1 MIYRLSIP
9 PFTTLGLGGRILLDF
24 GTSMSSRPS
33 RVIGAP
39 VKRKEDLRLL
49 TGRGK
54 YAADVRLPRLLQAAV
69 LRSPYAHARIAAI
82 RAEKALALPGVAA
95 VIRADDLGPVGRIP
109 VRLGQRPGP
118 TECLQPPLATGVVR
132 YVGEPVAFV
141 VATSRYLAEDALEL
155 VEVDWELLPVVA
167 DVRRASEPGAPV
179 LHAAAGS
186 NVVERLM
193 ARAGDPAA
201 ALAAADRRL
210 CERFAVQRHTGVPM
224 ETRGLT
230 AAHDAGTGVLTLWGV
245 AKVPHFNRRVLA
257 DLLDHPEHLIHF
269 IELEVGGGF
278 GVRGEFYPEDFV
290 VPWAA
295 MRLGRPVQWVEDR
308 REHMMATNHSRQ
320 QYHDVEIGVRRD
332 GTIVALRDRFSADLG
347 AYIRTHGVVV
357 PELTIALLPGPYR
370 IPHYECEALC
380 VLTNKTPTGTYRGP
394 GRYEGT
400 FVRERLLDLVAAEL
414 GLDPADIRRRNFI
427 DAGEM
432 PYEVGGGALGQ
443 RTVYDC
449 GDYRSAFEQALAAA
463 DYKAVRAEQARAR
476 EEGRYLGIGFGC
488 VLEKAGL
495 GPWEYAR
502 VEVDGSGR
510 VVVYSGV
517 AAVGQGIETTLAQVV
532 AEELAVNAEDVT
544 VVHGDSAQVP
554 FGVGGFASRGASVAL
569 PAALEAAR
577 KVRQKVFTVAASL
590 LEAGAGDLVLEG
602 GAVHVRGLPERAVTL
617 RQLARAAV
625 PGPPGM
631 EPGLYAAHFFEAPKM
646 TYPYGTHVAVVEV
659 DPATGHVALLNYVV
673 TYDVGRA
680 INPMIVGGQM
690 VGGLA
695 QGIGGALFENLVY
708 DAEGQLLTTTF
719 MDYLVPTAMEMP
731 EATTMKI
738 LEETPTPL
746 NPLGV
751 KGVGEGGSSGAG
763 AAIANAVAD
772 ALAPLGV
779 AITELPLSPDRLA
792 RLLRAPSSRS

>member
-1 MIYRLSIP
+1 MNAVSP
-9 PFTTLGLGGRILLDF
+9 
-24 GTSMSSRPS
+24 
-33 RVIGAP
+33 RVVGVPI
-39 VKRKEDLRLL
+39 KRKEDFRLL

-54 YAADVRLPRLLQAAV
+54 YAADVRLPGLLHAAI
-69 LRSPYAHARIAAI
+69 LRSPHPHARIAAI
-82 RAEKALALPGVAA
+82 RGDAARALPGVVA
-95 VIRADDLGPVGRIP
+95 VITADDLGSVGRIP
-109 VRLGQRPGP
+109 VRLGQRSGAGA
-118 TECLQPPLATGVVR
+118 TACLQPPLATGTVR

-141 VATSRYLAEDALEL
+141 VAASRYLAEDALEL
-155 VEVDWELLPVVA
+155 VEIDWDLLPVVA
-167 DVRRASEPGAPV
+167 DARRASEPGVPV
-179 LHAAAGS
+179 LHPAAGG
-186 NVVERLM
+186 NVVERL
-193 ARAGDPAA
+193 ATRAGDAA
-201 ALAAADRRL
+201 GALAAADRRVH
-210 CERFAVQRHTGVPM
+210 ERFAVQRHTGVPM

-230 AAHDAGTGVLTLWGV
+230 AAHDLGTDVLTLWGV

-257 DLLDHPEHLIHF
+257 DLLGYPEHLIHF

-290 VPWAA
+290 VPWTA

-308 REHMMATNHSRQ
+308 REHLMATNHSRQ
-320 QYHDVEIGVRRD
+320 QYHDVEMGVRRD
-332 GTIVALRDRFSADLG
+332 GTIVALRDRFMVDLG

-370 IPHYECEALC
+370 IPNYECEGLC
-380 VLTNKTPTGTYRGP
+380 VMTNKTPTGTYRGP

-400 FVRERLLDLVAAEL
+400 FVRERLIDRVAAEL
-414 GLDPADIRRRNFI
+414 GLDPADVRRRNFI
-427 DAGEM
+427 GADEM
-432 PYEVGGGALGQ
+432 PYEVGGASLGQ

-449 GDYRSAFEQALAAA
+449 GDYLSAFEQALAAA
-463 DYKAVRAEQARAR
+463 DYKAVRAEQTRAR
-476 EEGRYLGIGFGC
+476 GEGRYLGIGLGC

-532 AEELAVNAEDVT
+532 AEELSVAAEDVT
-544 VVHGDSAQVP
+544 VVHGDSARVP
-554 FGVGGFASRGASVAL
+554 FGIGGFASRGAAVAL

-577 KVRQKVFTVAASL
+577 KVRDKIFQVAASL
-590 LEAGAGDLVLEG
+590 MEAHAGDLVLES

-631 EPGLYAAHFFEAPKM
+631 DPGLYAAHFFEAPKM

-659 DPATGHVALLNYVV
+659 DLATGRVALRKYVV
-673 TYDVGRA
+673 TYDIGRA
-680 INPMIVGGQM
+680 INPMIVEGQI

-695 QGIGGALFENLVY
+695 QGIGGALLEELVY
-708 DAEGQLLTTTF
+708 DDQAQPLTTTF

-731 EATTMKI
+731 EATIVKI

-779 AITELPLSPDRLA
+779 AIAELPLSPDRITA
-792 RLLRAPSSRS
+792 LLRARGAHA

>member
-1 MIYRLSIP
+1 MTAIGRSVRRL
-9 PFTTLGLGGRILLDF
+9 
-24 GTSMSSRPS
+24 
-33 RVIGAP
+33 
-39 VKRKEDLRLL
+39 EDRRLL
-49 TGRGK
+49 MGRGT
-54 YAADVRLPRLLQAAV
+54 YAADFRLPGMLHGAV
-69 LRSPYAHARIAAI
+69 LRSSHAHARLGAVDA
-82 RAEKALALPGVAA
+82 RTALALPGVVA
-95 VIRADDLGPVGRIP
+95 VITADDLGDVGRIP
-109 VRLGQRPGP
+109 GRLGPRPSIVA
-118 TECLQPPLATGVVR
+118 CRRPPLARDKVR

-141 VATSRYLAEDALEL
+141 VAESRYLAEDALEAM
-155 VEVDWELLPVVA
+155 EVDYEPLPTVA
-167 DVRRASEPGAPV
+167 DARRAVEGDAPV
-179 LHAAAGS
+179 LHEVIHS
-186 NVVERLM
+186 NVVATLDTHKGDASSAM
-193 ARAGDPAA
+193 AQAHVRV
-201 ALAAADRRL
+201 R
-210 CERFAVQRHTGVPM
+210 ERFAVQRHTGVPL

-230 AAHDAGTGVLTLWGV
+230 AAFEPGTGLLRLCGV

-257 DLLDHPEHLIHF
+257 DLLGYPEHLIHF
-269 IELEVGGGF
+269 LELEVGGGF

-295 MRLGRPVQWVEDR
+295 MRLARPVQWVEDR
-308 REHMMATNHSRQ
+308 REHLMATNHSRQ
-320 QYHDVEIGVRRD
+320 QYHDVEMGVRRD
-332 GTIVALRDRFSADLG
+332 GTIVALRDRFMVDLG

-370 IPHYECEALC
+370 IPNYECEALC

-394 GRYEGT
+394 GRYEGA
-400 FVRERLLDLVAAEL
+400 FVRERLIDRVAAEL
-414 GLDPADIRRRNFI
+414 GLDPADVRRRNFI
-427 DAGEM
+427 EPGEM
-432 PYEVGGGALGQ
+432 PYEVGGASLGQ
-443 RTVYDC
+443 KTVYDC
-449 GDYRSAFEQALAAA
+449 GDYRSAFEQALAAV
-463 DYKAVRAEQARAR
+463 DYKTVRAEQARLR
-476 EEGRYLGIGFGC
+476 GEGRYLGIGLGC

-532 AEELAVNAEDVT
+532 AEELSVAAEDVT
-544 VVHGDSAQVP
+544 VVHGDSARVP
-554 FGVGGFASRGASVAL
+554 FGIGGFASRGAAVAL

-577 KVRQKVFTVAASL
+577 KVRDKIFRVAASL
-590 LEAGAGDLVLEG
+590 LEAHAGDLVLESG
-602 GAVHVRGLPERAVTL
+602 KVHVRGLPERAVTL

-659 DPATGHVALLNYVV
+659 DLATGRVALRKYVV
-673 TYDVGRA
+673 TYDIGRA
-680 INPMIVGGQM
+680 INPMIVEGQI

-695 QGIGGALFENLVY
+695 QGIGGALLEELVY
-708 DAEGQLLTTTF
+708 DDQAQPLTTTF

-731 EATTMKI
+731 EETIVKI

-779 AITELPLSPDRLA
+779 AIAQLPLSPDRLA
-792 RLLRAPSSRS
+792 ALIRAKGARTDR

>member
-1 MIYRLSIP
+1 MTPPTRLESAA
-9 PFTTLGLGGRILLDF
+9 DY
-24 GTSMSSRPS
+24 
-33 RVIGAP
+33 RVIGVP
-39 VKRKEDLRLL
+39 MKRKEDFRLL

-54 YAADVRLPRLLQAAV
+54 YAADVRVPGLLHAAV
-69 LRSPYAHARIAAI
+69 LRSPHPHARIAGI
-82 RAEKALALPGVAA
+82 RADGARAVPGVAA
-95 VIRADDLGPVGRIP
+95 VITADDLGTVPRIP
-109 VRLGQRPGP
+109 VRLGQRAGAGP
-118 TECLQPPLATGVVR
+118 TACLQPALATGVVR
-132 YVGEPVAFV
+132 YVGEPIAFV
-141 VATSRYLAEDALEL
+141 VAASRYLAEDVLERID
-155 VEVDWELLPVVA
+155 VDWEPLPVVA
-167 DVRRASEPGAPV
+167 DARRASDPGMPI
-179 LHAAAGS
+179 LHPAAGG
-186 NVVERLM
+186 NVIERLVT
-193 ARAGDPAA
+193 RAGDASG
-201 ALAAADRRL
+201 ALASAERRIT
-210 CERFAVQRHTGVPM
+210 ERFAVQRHTGVPM

-230 AAHDAGTGVLTLWGV
+230 AAHDPGTGVLTLWGV

-257 DLLDHPEHLIHF
+257 DLLGHPEHLIHF

-278 GVRGEFYPEDFV
+278 GVRGEFYPEDFM

-295 MRLGRPVQWVEDR
+295 VRLGRPVQWIEDR
-308 REHMMATNHSRQ
+308 REHLMAANHSRQ

-332 GTIVALRDRFSADLG
+332 GTIVALRDRFMADLG

-370 IPHYECEALC
+370 IQHYECEALC
-380 VLTNKTPTGTYRGP
+380 VMTNKTPTGTYRGP

-400 FVRERLLDLVAAEL
+400 FVRERLIDRVAAEL
-414 GLDPADIRRRNFI
+414 GLDPADVRRRNFI
-427 DAGEM
+427 DPSEM
-432 PYEVGGGALGQ
+432 PYEVGGASLGQ

-449 GDYRSAFEQALAAA
+449 GDYRSAFEQALEAA
-463 DYKAVRAEQARAR
+463 DYAAVRREQKEARAR
-476 EEGRYLGIGFGC
+476 GRYLGIGVGC

-510 VVVYSGV
+510 VAVYSGV
-517 AAVGQGIETTLAQVV
+517 ASVGQGIETTLAQVV
-532 AEELAVNAEDVT
+532 AEELAVDAEDVT
-544 VVHGDSAQVP
+544 VVHGDSARVP
-554 FGVGGFASRGASVAL
+554 FGIGGFASRGAAVAL

-577 KVRQKVFTVAASL
+577 KVREKIFRVASSL
-590 LEAGAGDLVLEG
+590 LEAHAGDLVLDAG
-602 GAVHVRGLPERAVTL
+602 RVHVRGMPERSLTL

-631 EPGLYAAHFFEAPKM
+631 EPGLLAAHFFEAPKM
-646 TYPYGTHVAVVEV
+646 TYPYGTHVAAVEV
-659 DPATGHVALLNYVV
+659 DPATGRVTLRKYVV

-680 INPMIVGGQM
+680 INPLIVGGQIA
-690 VGGLA
+690 GGLA
-695 QGIGGALFENLVY
+695 QGLGGALLEELVY
-708 DAEGQLLTTTF
+708 DDQCQPLTTTF

-731 EATTMKI
+731 EGTIVKI

-792 RLLRAPSSRS
+792 RLLRERGALA

>member
-1 MIYRLSIP
+1 VTP
-9 PFTTLGLGGRILLDF
+9 PVPVE
-24 GTSMSSRPS
+24 SSAGY

-54 YAADVRLPRLLQAAV
+54 YAADVRVPGLLYAAV
-69 LRSPYAHARIAAI
+69 LRSPHPHARITAVRADAA
-82 RAEKALALPGVAA
+82 RAAPGVLA
-95 VIRADDLGPVGRIP
+95 VITADDLGLVPRIP
-109 VRLGQRPGP
+109 VRLGQRAGVGP
-118 TECLQPPLATGVVR
+118 TACLQPALATGLVR
-132 YVGEPVAFV
+132 YVGEPVALV
-141 VATSRYLAEDALEL
+141 VASSRYLAEDVLEL
-155 VEVDWELLPVVA
+155 IEIDWEPLPIVA
-167 DVRRASEPGAPV
+167 DARRAADPGMPV
-179 LHAAAGS
+179 LHPAAGG
-186 NVVERLM
+186 NVIERLVT
-193 ARAGDPAA
+193 RAGDAEG
-201 ALAAADRRL
+201 ALAAAERRIR
-210 CERFAVQRHTGVPM
+210 ERFAVQRHTGVPM

-257 DLLDHPEHLIHF
+257 DLLGQPEHLIHF

-278 GVRGEFYPEDFV
+278 GVRGEFYPEDFL

-295 MRLGRPVQWVEDR
+295 MRLGRPVQWIEDR
-308 REHMMATNHSRQ
+308 REHLMAANHSRQ

-332 GTIVALRDRFSADLG
+332 GTIVALRDRFMADLG

-370 IPHYECEALC
+370 IPNYECEASC
-380 VLTNKTPTGTYRGP
+380 VMTNKTPTGTYRGP

-400 FVRERLLDLVAAEL
+400 FVRERLIDRVAVEL
-414 GLDPADIRRRNFI
+414 GLDPADVRRRNFI

-432 PYEVGGGALGQ
+432 PYEVGGASLGQ

-449 GDYRSAFEQALAAA
+449 GDYRSAFEQALALA
-463 DYKAVRAEQARAR
+463 DYPALRAEQAEAR
-476 EEGRYLGIGFGC
+476 LRGRYLGIGFGC

-502 VEVDGSGR
+502 VEVDGSGS

-532 AEELAVNAEDVT
+532 AEELAVSAEDVT
-544 VVHGDSAQVP
+544 VVHGDSARVP
-554 FGVGGFASRGASVAL
+554 FGIGGFASRGAAVAL

-577 KVRQKVFTVAASL
+577 KVRDKILTVASSL
-590 LEAGAGDLVLEG
+590 LEAHAGDLVLESG
-602 GAVHVRGLPERAVTL
+602 KVHVRGLPERAVTL

-646 TYPYGTHVAVVEV
+646 TYPYGTHVAAVEV
-659 DPATGHVALLNYVV
+659 DPATGRVTLRKYVV

-680 INPMIVGGQM
+680 INPMIVGGQIA
-690 VGGLA
+690 GGLA
-695 QGIGGALFENLVY
+695 QGLGGALFEELVY
-708 DAEGQLLTTTF
+708 DDQCQPLTTTF

-731 EATTMKI
+731 EATSVKI

-779 AITELPLSPDRLA
+779 AITELPLAPDRLA
-792 RLLRAPSSRS
+792 RLVRERAGRA

>member
-1 MIYRLSIP
+1 MNAVSP
-9 PFTTLGLGGRILLDF
+9 
-24 GTSMSSRPS
+24 
-33 RVIGAP
+33 RVVGVPI
-39 VKRKEDLRLL
+39 KRKEDFRLL

-54 YAADVRLPRLLQAAV
+54 YAADVRLPGLLHAAI
-69 LRSPYAHARIAAI
+69 LRSPHPHARIAAI
-82 RAEKALALPGVAA
+82 RGDAARALPGVVA
-95 VIRADDLGPVGRIP
+95 VITADDLGAVGRIP
-109 VRLGQRPGP
+109 VRLGQRSGAGA
-118 TECLQPPLATGVVR
+118 TACLQPPLATGTVR

-141 VATSRYLAEDALEL
+141 VAASRYLAEDALEL
-155 VEVDWELLPVVA
+155 VEIDWDLLPVVA
-167 DVRRASEPGAPV
+167 DARRASEPGVPV
-179 LHAAAGS
+179 LHPAAGG
-186 NVVERLM
+186 NVVERL
-193 ARAGDPAA
+193 ATRAGDAA
-201 ALAAADRRL
+201 GALAAADRRVH
-210 CERFAVQRHTGVPM
+210 ERFAVQRHTGVPM

-230 AAHDAGTGVLTLWGV
+230 AAHDLGTGVLTLWGV

-257 DLLDHPEHLIHF
+257 DLLGYPEHLIHF

-290 VPWAA
+290 VPWTA
-295 MRLGRPVQWVEDR
+295 MRLGRPVQWIEDR
-308 REHMMATNHSRQ
+308 REHLMATNHSRQ
-320 QYHDVEIGVRRD
+320 QYHDVE
-332 GTIVALRDRFSADLG
+332 
-347 AYIRTHGVVV
+347 VV

-370 IPHYECEALC
+370 IPNYECEGLC
-380 VLTNKTPTGTYRGP
+380 VMTNKTPTGTYRGP

-400 FVRERLLDLVAAEL
+400 FVRERLIDRVAAEL
-414 GLDPADIRRRNFI
+414 GLDPADVRRRNFI
-427 DAGEM
+427 GADEM
-432 PYEVGGGALGQ
+432 PYEVGGASLGQ

-449 GDYRSAFEQALAAA
+449 GDYLSAFEQALAAA
-463 DYKAVRAEQARAR
+463 DYKAVRAEQTRAR
-476 EEGRYLGIGFGC
+476 GEGRYLGIGLGC

-532 AEELAVNAEDVT
+532 AEELSVAAEDVT
-544 VVHGDSAQVP
+544 VVHGDSARVP
-554 FGVGGFASRGASVAL
+554 FGIGGFASRGAAVAL

-577 KVRQKVFTVAASL
+577 KVRDKIFQVAASL
-590 LEAGAGDLVLEG
+590 MEAHAGDLVLES

-631 EPGLYAAHFFEAPKM
+631 DPGLYAAHFFEAPKM

-659 DPATGHVALLNYVV
+659 DLATGRVALRKYVV
-673 TYDVGRA
+673 TYDIGRA
-680 INPMIVGGQM
+680 INPMIVEGQI

-695 QGIGGALFENLVY
+695 QGIGGALLEELVY
-708 DAEGQLLTTTF
+708 DDQAQPLTTTF

-731 EATTMKI
+731 EATIVKI

-779 AITELPLSPDRLA
+779 AIAELPLSPDRIA
-792 RLLRAPSSRS
+792 ALLRARGAHA

>member
-1 MIYRLSIP
+1 M
-9 PFTTLGLGGRILLDF
+9 
-24 GTSMSSRPS
+24 
-33 RVIGAP
+33 IGAA
-39 VKRKEDLRLL
+39 VKRKEDFRLL

-54 YAADVRLPRLLQAAV
+54 YAADVRLPGLLHAAV
-69 LRSPYAHARIAAI
+69 LRSPHPHARLAAL
-82 RAEKALALPGVAA
+82 RADAARALPGVAA
-95 VIRADDLGPVGRIP
+95 VITAADLGAVGRIP
-109 VRLGQRPGP
+109 VRLGQRAGAGP
-118 TECLQPPLATGVVR
+118 IACLQPPLATETIR
-132 YVGEPVAFV
+132 YVGEPIAFV
-141 VATSRYLAEDALEL
+141 VAESRYLAEDALEL
-155 VEVDWELLPVVA
+155 IEIDWELLPVVTDA
-167 DVRRASEPGAPV
+167 RRAGEPGTPV
-179 LHAAAGS
+179 LHPAVGS
-186 NVVERLM
+186 NVIERLS
-193 ARAGDPAA
+193 ARAGNAEA

-210 CERFAVQRHTGVPM
+210 RERFAVQRHTGVPM

-230 AAHDAGTGVLTLWGV
+230 AAHDPGTGMLTLWGV

-257 DLLDHPEHLIHF
+257 DMLGHPEHLIHF
-269 IELEVGGGF
+269 LELEVGGGF

-290 VPWAA
+290 VPWTA
-295 MRLGRPVQWVEDR
+295 MRLGRPVQWIEDR
-308 REHMMATNHSRQ
+308 REHLMATNHSRQ

-332 GTIVALRDRFSADLG
+332 GTIVALRDRFMVDLG

-370 IPHYECEALC
+370 IANYECEALC
-380 VLTNKTPTGTYRGP
+380 VMTNKTPTGTYRGP

-400 FVRERLLDLVAAEL
+400 FVRERLIDRVAAEL
-414 GLDPADIRRRNFI
+414 ELDPADVRRRNFI
-427 DAGEM
+427 EPDEM

-443 RTVYDC
+443 KTVYDC

-463 DYKAVRAEQARAR
+463 DYKALRDEQTRAR
-476 EEGRYLGIGFGC
+476 GEGRYLGIGVGC

-502 VEVDGSGR
+502 VEVDASGR

-532 AEELAVNAEDVT
+532 AGELAMTVEDVT
-544 VVHGDSAQVP
+544 VVHGDSARVP
-554 FGVGGFASRGASVAL
+554 FGIGGFASRGAAVAL
-569 PAALEAAR
+569 PAALEASR
-577 KVRQKVFTVAASL
+577 KVRDKIFRVAAAL
-590 LEAGAGDLVLEG
+590 LEAHPGDLVLEG

-631 EPGLYAAHFFEAPKM
+631 EPGLYATHFFEAPRM
-646 TYPYGTHVAVVEV
+646 TYPYGTHVALVEV
-659 DPATGHVALLNYVV
+659 DLASGHVAIQKYVV

-680 INPMIVGGQM
+680 INPMIVNGQI

-695 QGIGGALFENLVY
+695 QGIGGAIFEELVY
-708 DAEGQLLTTTF
+708 DEQGQPLTTTF

-731 EATTMKI
+731 EETIVKI

-763 AAIANAVAD
+763 ASIANAVAD

-779 AITELPLSPDRLA
+779 TIRELPLSPDRIA
-792 RLLRAPSSRS
+792 ALLRARGR

>member
-1 MIYRLSIP
+1 MNAVSP
-9 PFTTLGLGGRILLDF
+9 
-24 GTSMSSRPS
+24 
-33 RVIGAP
+33 RVVGVPI
-39 VKRKEDLRLL
+39 KRKEDFRLL

-54 YAADVRLPRLLQAAV
+54 YAADVRLPGLLHAAI
-69 LRSPYAHARIAAI
+69 LRSPHPHARIAAI
-82 RAEKALALPGVAA
+82 RGDAARALPGVVA
-95 VIRADDLGPVGRIP
+95 VITADDLGSVGRIP
-109 VRLGQRPGP
+109 VRLGQRSGAGA
-118 TECLQPPLATGVVR
+118 TACLQPPLATGTVR

-141 VATSRYLAEDALEL
+141 VAASRYLAEDALEL
-155 VEVDWELLPVVA
+155 VEIDWDLLPVVA
-167 DVRRASEPGAPV
+167 DARRASEPGVPV
-179 LHAAAGS
+179 LHPAAGG
-186 NVVERLM
+186 NVVERL
-193 ARAGDPAA
+193 ATRAGDAA
-201 ALAAADRRL
+201 GALAAADRRVH
-210 CERFAVQRHTGVPM
+210 ERFAVQRHTGVPM

-230 AAHDAGTGVLTLWGV
+230 AAHDLGTGVLTLWGV

-257 DLLDHPEHLIHF
+257 DLLGYPEHLIHF

-290 VPWAA
+290 VPWTA
-295 MRLGRPVQWVEDR
+295 MRLGRPVQWIEDR
-308 REHMMATNHSRQ
+308 REHLMATNHSRQ
-320 QYHDVEIGVRRD
+320 QYHDVEMGVRRD
-332 GTIVALRDRFSADLG
+332 GTIVALRDRFMVDLG

-370 IPHYECEALC
+370 IPNYECEGLC
-380 VLTNKTPTGTYRGP
+380 VMTNKTPTGTYRGP

-400 FVRERLLDLVAAEL
+400 FVRERLIDRVAAEL
-414 GLDPADIRRRNFI
+414 GLDPADVRRRNFI
-427 DAGEM
+427 GADEM
-432 PYEVGGGALGQ
+432 PYEVGGASLGQ

-449 GDYRSAFEQALAAA
+449 GDYLSAFEQALAAA
-463 DYKAVRAEQARAR
+463 DYKAVRAEQTRAR
-476 EEGRYLGIGFGC
+476 GEGRYLGIGLGC

-532 AEELAVNAEDVT
+532 AEELSVAAEDVT
-544 VVHGDSAQVP
+544 VVHGDSARVP
-554 FGVGGFASRGASVAL
+554 FGIGGFASRGAAVAL

-577 KVRQKVFTVAASL
+577 KVRDKIFQVAASL
-590 LEAGAGDLVLEG
+590 LEAHAGDLVLES

-631 EPGLYAAHFFEAPKM
+631 DPGLYAAHFFEAPKM

-659 DPATGHVALLNYVV
+659 DLATGRVALRKYVV
-673 TYDVGRA
+673 TYDIGRA
-680 INPMIVGGQM
+680 INPMIVEGQI

-695 QGIGGALFENLVY
+695 QGIGGALLEELVY
-708 DAEGQLLTTTF
+708 DDQAQPLTTTF

-731 EATTMKI
+731 EATIVKI

-779 AITELPLSPDRLA
+779 AIAELPLSPDRIA
-792 RLLRAPSSRS
+792 ALLRARGAHA

>member
-1 MIYRLSIP
+1 MTPPTRLESAA
-9 PFTTLGLGGRILLDF
+9 DY
-24 GTSMSSRPS
+24 
-33 RVIGAP
+33 RVIGVP
-39 VKRKEDLRLL
+39 MKRKEDFRLL

-54 YAADVRLPRLLQAAV
+54 YAADVRVPGLLHAAV
-69 LRSPYAHARIAAI
+69 LRSPHPHARITGV
-82 RAEKALALPGVAA
+82 RADGARAVPGVAA
-95 VIRADDLGPVGRIP
+95 VITADDLATVPRIP
-109 VRLGQRPGP
+109 VRLGQRAGAGP
-118 TECLQPPLATGVVR
+118 TACLQPALATGVVR
-132 YVGEPVAFV
+132 YVGEPIAFV
-141 VATSRYLAEDALEL
+141 VAASRYLAEDVLERI
-155 VEVDWELLPVVA
+155 EVDWEPLPVVA
-167 DVRRASEPGAPV
+167 DARRASDPGMPI
-179 LHAAAGS
+179 LHPAAGG
-186 NVVERLM
+186 NVIERLVT
-193 ARAGDPAA
+193 RAGDAA
-201 ALAAADRRL
+201 GALASAERRIT
-210 CERFAVQRHTGVPM
+210 ERFAVQRHTGVPM

-230 AAHDAGTGVLTLWGV
+230 AAHDPGTGVLTLWGV

-257 DLLDHPEHLIHF
+257 DLLGHPEHLIHF

-278 GVRGEFYPEDFV
+278 GVRGEFYPEDFML
-290 VPWAA
+290 PWAA
-295 MRLGRPVQWVEDR
+295 VRLGRPVQWIEDR
-308 REHMMATNHSRQ
+308 REHLMAANHSRQ

-332 GTIVALRDRFSADLG
+332 GTIVALRDRFMADLG

-370 IPHYECEALC
+370 IQHYECEALC
-380 VLTNKTPTGTYRGP
+380 VMTNKTPTGTYRGP

-400 FVRERLLDLVAAEL
+400 FVRERLIDRVAAEL
-414 GLDPADIRRRNFI
+414 GLDPADVRRRNFI
-427 DAGEM
+427 DPSEM
-432 PYEVGGGALGQ
+432 PYEVGGASLGQ

-449 GDYRSAFEQALAAA
+449 GDYRSAFEQALEAA
-463 DYKAVRAEQARAR
+463 DYAAVRREQKEARAR
-476 EEGRYLGIGFGC
+476 GRYLGIGVGC

-510 VVVYSGV
+510 VAVYSGV
-517 AAVGQGIETTLAQVV
+517 ASVGQGIETTLAQVV
-532 AEELAVNAEDVT
+532 AEELAVDAEDVT
-544 VVHGDSAQVP
+544 VVHGDSARVP
-554 FGVGGFASRGASVAL
+554 FGIGGFASRGAAVAL

-577 KVRQKVFTVAASL
+577 KVREKIFRVASSL
-590 LEAGAGDLVLEG
+590 LEAHAGDLVLDAG
-602 GAVHVRGLPERAVTL
+602 RVHVRGMPERSLTL

-631 EPGLYAAHFFEAPKM
+631 EPGLHAAHFFEAPKM
-646 TYPYGTHVAVVEV
+646 TYPYGTHVAAVEV
-659 DPATGHVALLNYVV
+659 DPATGRVTLRKYVV

-680 INPMIVGGQM
+680 INPLIVGGQIL
-690 VGGLA
+690 GGLA
-695 QGIGGALFENLVY
+695 QGLGGAMLEELVY
-708 DAEGQLLTTTF
+708 DDQCQPLTTTF

-731 EATTMKI
+731 DGTIVKI

-792 RLLRAPSSRS
+792 RLLRERGALA

>member
-1 MIYRLSIP
+1 
-9 PFTTLGLGGRILLDF
+9 
-24 GTSMSSRPS
+24 
-33 RVIGAP
+33 VIGAA
-39 VKRKEDLRLL
+39 VKRKEDFRLL

-54 YAADVRLPRLLQAAV
+54 YAADVRLPDLLHAAV
-69 LRSPYAHARIAAI
+69 LRSPHPHARIAAL
-82 RAEKALALPGVAA
+82 RADAARSLPGVAA
-95 VIRADDLGPVGRIP
+95 VITAADLGAVGRIP
-109 VRLGQRPGP
+109 VRLGQRAGAGP
-118 TECLQPPLATGVVR
+118 SACLQPPLATGMIR

-141 VATSRYLAEDALEL
+141 VAESRYLAEDALEL
-155 VEVDWELLPVVA
+155 IEIDWELLPVVVDA
-167 DVRRASEPGAPV
+167 RRAGEPGTPI
-179 LHAAAGS
+179 LHPAAGG
-186 NVVERLM
+186 NVIERLS
-193 ARAGDPAA
+193 ARAGNAEA
-201 ALAAADRRL
+201 ALAGADRRL
-210 CERFAVQRHTGVPM
+210 RERFAVQRHTGVPM

-230 AAHDAGTGVLTLWGV
+230 AAHDPGTGMLTVWGV

-257 DLLDHPEHLIHF
+257 DMLGHPEHLIHF

-290 VPWAA
+290 VPWTA
-295 MRLGRPVQWVEDR
+295 MRLGRPVQWIEDR
-308 REHMMATNHSRQ
+308 REHLIATNHSRQ
-320 QYHDVEIGVRRD
+320 QYHDVEIGARRD
-332 GTIVALRDRFSADLG
+332 GTIVALRDRFMVDLG

-357 PELTIALLPGPYR
+357 PELTMALLPGPYR
-370 IPHYECEALC
+370 IANYECEALC
-380 VLTNKTPTGTYRGP
+380 VMTNKTPTGTYRGP

-400 FVRERLLDLVAAEL
+400 FVRERLIDRLAEEL
-414 GLDPADIRRRNFI
+414 ELDPADVRRRNFI
-427 DAGEM
+427 DPDEM
-432 PYEVGGGALGQ
+432 PYEVGGASLGQ
-443 RTVYDC
+443 KTVYDC

-463 DYKAVRAEQARAR
+463 DYKALRDEQRRAR
-476 EEGRYLGIGFGC
+476 GEGRYLGIGVGC

-517 AAVGQGIETTLAQVV
+517 AAVGQGIETTLAQVC
-532 AEELAVNAEDVT
+532 ADELNVSPESIT
-544 VVHGDSAQVP
+544 VVHGDSARVP
-554 FGVGGFASRGASVAL
+554 FGIGGFASRGAAVAL
-569 PAALEAAR
+569 PAALEASR
-577 KVRQKVFTVAASL
+577 KVRDKIFRVASAL
-590 LEAGAGDLVLEG
+590 LEAHADDLVLEA

-631 EPGLYAAHFFEAPKM
+631 EPGLYAAHFFEAPRM
-646 TYPYGTHVAVVEV
+646 TYPYGTHVALVEV
-659 DPATGHVALLNYVV
+659 DPATGRIVVQKYVV

-680 INPMIVGGQM
+680 INPMIVDGQI

-695 QGIGGALFENLVY
+695 QGIGGAIFEELVY
-708 DAEGQLLTTTF
+708 DEGGQPLTTTF

-731 EATTMKI
+731 EGTIVRI

-763 AAIANAVAD
+763 ASIANAVAD

-779 AITELPLSPDRLA
+779 TISELPLSPNRIA
-792 RLLRAPSSRS
+792 ALLRARGR